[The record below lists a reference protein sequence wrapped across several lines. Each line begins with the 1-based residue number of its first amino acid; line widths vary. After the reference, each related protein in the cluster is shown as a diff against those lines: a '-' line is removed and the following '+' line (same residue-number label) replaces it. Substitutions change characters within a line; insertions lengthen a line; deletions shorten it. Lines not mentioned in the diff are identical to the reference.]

1 MMKENLYFEVFAVE
15 KDILNGD
22 QLLDALTNLIGNE
35 KKLKIVIG
43 EGPDLKQIYYQGKD
57 FINILEEFCRANKI
71 AKDRIFLESGNLL
84 QPDYW
89 PNIFR
94 FLGCDVLLY
103 GQKYSGPFAIDK
115 KITKHFGC
123 FVGSARVFRLCLSS
137 YLYLYHRDK
146 TIQTFQQKD
155 FPIDFYL
162 KQIESKEMKNNIRQF
177 CPVLPINKDPISA
190 DNGYINWDKAFN
202 IVTHYNNFFLDVVC
216 ETWTHGLT
224 FYPTE
229 KIGRALFSKTA
240 FMVHGSKDYLRNLKR
255 IGYKTFGSIIDESYD
270 SYTGEER
277 LFRIIEQIDK
287 IATLSLNDLEHI
299 QKELD
304 PIFEHN
310 RKLYLEHSQEKIESV
325 LL

>member
-1 MMKENLYFEVFAVE
+1 MITFEIFAVE
-15 KDILNGD
+15 KQILNGE
-22 QLLDALTNLIGNE
+22 QLLNFLEEFKKQNDELTL
-35 KKLKIVIG
+35 VVG
-43 EGPDLKQIYYQGKD
+43 EGPDLKQIYHND
-57 FINILEEFCRANKI
+57 DNLIDILENFCNKNNI
-71 AKDRIFLESGNLL
+71 DKNRIFIETGNLL

-162 KQIESKEMKNNIRQF
+162 KQIESVEMKNNIRQF
-177 CPVLPINKDPISA
+177 YPVLPINKDPISA

-202 IVTHYNNFFLDVVC
+202 IVTQYNNFFLDVVC

-240 FMVHGSKDYLRNLKR
+240 FIVHGSKDYLRNLKR

-270 SYTGEER
+270 SYAGEER

-287 IATLSLNDLEHI
+287 IATLSLDDLKYI

-310 RKLYLEHSQEKIESV
+310 KKLYLEHSQEKIESV